1 MESTDS
7 TTKPSSC
14 WRWGSQVPTT
24 PPNVRSAHQLAE
36 FVASVSEQADLTRAV
51 NRALDHLCE
60 TFDAEF
66 TAVLQDDEVLGST
79 GFGAAVDGLPERLA
93 AIVSGATSTI
103 DVPGAGTCQAVVFT
117 TNADGIPCHVVV
129 ARTQPVTF
137 SADENHLLRNIT
149 RVLGMSLRTFRLLD
163 SLRERQRLL
172 ERLSVIQRSIA
183 RRAGLDNV
191 LSAIITGVVDL
202 LEADSALIRLAN
214 REEPGGHV
222 VAGSYGLTTQQLAHL
237 EAIPV
242 EESIAGRAV
251 RENSLVIETPDATHA
266 PHVAKNAAA
275 LNVILMAAPIHD
287 AGTNVGAI
295 VVGSH
300 DDSRRRFT
308 EGEQEAL
315 ALFAEH
321 ASIAL
326 TDARAVEA
334 MELAMY
340 DPLTQLPNRVLF
352 RDRLAEARN
361 AEESA
366 PRPAVLFID
375 LDGFKS
381 VNDTMGHMAGDE
393 LLTDL
398 ALRLSWLV
406 RPGDLVA
413 RHGGDEFTVLLQ
425 DIETPLEATAVAKRI
440 LEGIREPFTVGAAT
454 VTIGASIGIAFD
466 DGNEL
471 TDMVER
477 ADRAMYV
484 AKQRGRGSYEIFTTQ
499 TLTATMQSWTPA
511 L

>member
-1 MESTDS
+1 M
-7 TTKPSSC
+7 PS
-14 WRWGSQVPTT
+14 T

-66 TAVLQDDEVLGST
+66 TAVLQDGEVLGST
-79 GFGAAVDGLPERLA
+79 GYGASTEPLTERLVS
-93 AIVSGATSTI
+93 IVSGDTPFI
-103 DVPGAGTCQAVVFT
+103 DVPGAGQCTAVVFT
-117 TNADGIPCHVVV
+117 ATADGVPCHVIV
-129 ARTQPVTF
+129 ARTQPVVF
-137 SADENHLLRNIT
+137 SADENHLLRNMT

-202 LEADSALIRLAN
+202 LDADSALIRLAN

-222 VAGSYGLTTQQLAHL
+222 VAGSYGLSLDQLAQI
-237 EAIPV
+237 EAIPA
-242 EESIAGRAV
+242 EDSITGRAV
-251 RENSLVIETPDATHA
+251 RENTLVIEAPDMIVA
-266 PHVAKNAAA
+266 PGMAESVAAY
-275 LNVILMAAPIHD
+275 NVMLMAAPIHD

-295 VVGSH
+295 IVGSH
-300 DDSRRRFT
+300 DETRRPFT

-361 AEESA
+361 ADEPER
-366 PRPAVLFID
+366 RPAVLFID

-425 DIETPLEATAVAKRI
+425 DIETQNEATAVAKRI
-440 LEGIREPFTVGAAT
+440 LDGIREPFIVGAAT
-454 VTIGASIGIAFD
+454 VSIGASIGIAFD
-466 DGNEL
+466 DGNAL
-471 TDMVER
+471 TDLVER

-484 AKQRGRGSYEIFTTQ
+484 AKQRGRGSFEVFTTA
-499 TLTATMQSWTPA
+499 TLKDTLQSWTPA